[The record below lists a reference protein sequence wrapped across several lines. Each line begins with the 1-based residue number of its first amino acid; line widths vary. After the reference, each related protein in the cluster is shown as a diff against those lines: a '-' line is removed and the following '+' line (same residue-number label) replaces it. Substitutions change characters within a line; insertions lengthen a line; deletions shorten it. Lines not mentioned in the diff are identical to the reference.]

1 MILERDIEKKLVS
14 EVTKRGGMVIKQN
27 GLDGIP
33 DRLIL
38 APLGLCAFV
47 ELKAPGKEMRPL
59 QILRKRQL
67 ESLGFLVYCI
77 DSKDKIRGVL
87 DEICTS

>member
-47 ELKAPGKEMRPL
+47 ELKAPGRKPRKL
-59 QILRKRQL
+59 QEHRKREL
-67 ESLGFLVYCI
+67 ETLGFDVYVI
-77 DSKDKIRGVL
+77 DSFQGVEDL
-87 DEICTS
+87 VRRLF

>member
-1 MILERDIEKKLVS
+1 MLERDIEKKLVS

-47 ELKAPGKEMRPL
+47 ELKAPGKKPRKL
-59 QILRKRQL
+59 QSHRKKQI
-67 ESLGFLVYCI
+67 ETLGFDVYVV
-77 DSKDKIRGVL
+77 DSVEGIQELIRRL
-87 DEICTS
+87 F